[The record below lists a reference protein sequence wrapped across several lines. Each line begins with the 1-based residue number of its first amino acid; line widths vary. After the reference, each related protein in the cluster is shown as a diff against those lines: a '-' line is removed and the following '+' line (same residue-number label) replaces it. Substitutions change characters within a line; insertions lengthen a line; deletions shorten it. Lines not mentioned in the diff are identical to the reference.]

1 MSEKR
6 DCTHYYTRH
15 EVHWEDFLLD
25 LRKCVSG
32 QRFKHRETYIEQT
45 RIYTSI
51 FIQLKCSII
60 KNIFGETD
68 QRHKMAVYFQPQY
81 EGAVLV
87 CNEKKLKNT
96 LLPDTCT
103 QT

>member
-1 MSEKR
+1 MKYIGKIFFWI
-6 DCTHYYTRH
+6 CANA
-15 EVHWEDFLLD
+15 FLVNVLNIV
-25 LRKCVSG
+25 KP
-32 QRFKHRETYIEQT
+32 IEQT

-68 QRHKMAVYFQPQY
+68 QRYKMAVYFQPQY